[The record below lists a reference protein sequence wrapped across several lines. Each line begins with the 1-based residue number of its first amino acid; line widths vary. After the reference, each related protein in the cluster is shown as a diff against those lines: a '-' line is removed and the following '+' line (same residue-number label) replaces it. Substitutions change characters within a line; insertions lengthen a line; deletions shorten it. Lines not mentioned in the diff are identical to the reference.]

1 MNTVTNNQISIGD
14 IRIGNRFKIELS
26 GTSYDCFVKQI
37 FVNEVEVVISKIM
50 IPTTVSIHK
59 LKPVRITPELL
70 LSCDFEELY
79 NSKIRTKFQLKENS
93 DVVYEFINEH
103 FGSGGFL
110 LKGTWF
116 PCDYIH
122 ELQNLFYITQKKNLI

>member
-70 LSCDFEELY
+70 LSCDFEELQK
-79 NSKIRTKFQLKENS
+79 NSEKHKFQHKLEDCGYDFNESYPENS
-93 DVVYEFINEH
+93 
-103 FGSGGFL
+103 GFRYY
-110 LKGTWF
+110 GHWF
-116 PCDYIH
+116 PCTYFH